1 MSKKP
6 QEIDRV
12 TLLVAASV
20 IAIGGIMY
28 ELILSTATSYLI
40 GDSTKSY
47 SLGIGLSLFGMGIG
61 SLFVVRLY
69 KRPLLNF
76 MTAELLLSLLGGTS
90 IIVLYAAFSLTKLY
104 WLVFV
109 LLSVLIG
116 VLIGFEIPLVMESY
130 QKVKTSQ
137 SVFLSRIL
145 AADYIGA
152 LIGSVLF
159 PFILLPYAGL
169 IRSAII
175 MGLIN
180 LSIVILILVR
190 NGRKLSHILSFST
203 TAAFVL
209 LASLLIISSSI
220 ERSLTTKN
228 YQDEVVYFQTTQYQ
242 KIVVTKRQD
251 DVRLYLNDQLQFSSR
266 DEARY
271 HETLVHSAMI
281 HAQKI
286 NKVLILG
293 GGDGLAAREVLKY
306 HDVSSIT
313 DVDIDPAMTKLA
325 RNNWQLAKLNQGSFS
340 NSKVHIVNRDAEQFV
355 RETHIKY
362 DVVIVDLVDPANE
375 KIARLFSTDFYREIA
390 AVLDGGGVL
399 MTQATSTYFTPQAFW
414 VVSNN
419 VKSVFGV
426 STPLSINVPS
436 FGEWG
441 FVLSTAANEEPKRL
455 LPDNLVYLN
464 KEAIR
469 ETHVL
474 PANVM
479 AQQNDVTSSFLSPKL
494 STLYNQ
500 DLARWSY

>member
-6 QEIDRV
+6 GEIDRI
-12 TLLVAASV
+12 TLLAVASV
-20 IAIGGIMY
+20 IAIGGIIY
-28 ELILSTATSYLI
+28 ELILSTATSFLI

-61 SLFVVRLY
+61 SLFVARLY
-69 KRPLLNF
+69 KRPLMNF
-76 MTAELLLSLLGGTS
+76 MTAELLLSLFGGTS

-109 LLSVLIG
+109 LLSILIG

-130 QKVKTSQ
+130 KKVKKNQ
-137 SVFLSRIL
+137 NVFLSRIL

-152 LIGSVLF
+152 LFGSILF

-169 IRSAII
+169 IRSSII
-175 MGLIN
+175 MGIIN
-180 LSIVILILVR
+180 LSVVIIILVR
-190 NGRKLSHILSFST
+190 NGRKLSHILSFGT
-203 TAAFVL
+203 TIAFVL
-209 LASLLIISSSI
+209 LASLLVISSSI

-271 HETLVHSAMI
+271 HETLVHNAMI

-306 HDVSSIT
+306 HEVLSIT

-325 RNNWQLAKLNQGSFS
+325 RGNWQLAKLNQGSFS
-340 NSKVHIVNRDAEQFV
+340 NPRVHIVNQDAEQFV
-355 RETHIKY
+355 RHTQTKY

-375 KIARLFSTDFYREIA
+375 KIARLFSTDFYREISSA
-390 AVLDGGGVL
+390 MDSGGVL
-399 MTQATSTYFTPQAFW
+399 MTQATSTYFTPRAFW
-414 VVSNN
+414 VVNNN
-419 VKSVFGV
+419 VRTVFGT

-441 FVLSTAANEEPKRL
+441 FVMSTALNEEPKRQ
-455 LPDNLVYLN
+455 LPNHLVYLD
-464 KEAIR
+464 KEALR
-469 ETHVL
+469 ETRVL
-474 PANVM
+474 PAEVT

-494 STLYNQ
+494 STVYNQ